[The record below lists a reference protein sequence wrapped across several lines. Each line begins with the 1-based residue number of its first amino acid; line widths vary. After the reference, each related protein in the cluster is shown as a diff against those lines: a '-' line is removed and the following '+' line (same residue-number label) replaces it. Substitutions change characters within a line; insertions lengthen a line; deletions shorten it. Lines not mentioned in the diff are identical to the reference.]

1 VATPD
6 DGIKALLAGADA
18 VQIVSGLLRHGPS
31 QIAAMKVG
39 LARWLAWHKFD
50 RLDEAR
56 GLVSL
61 RATGDRELFE
71 RAQYIRTLH
80 SWTA

>member
-1 VATPD
+1 
-6 DGIKALLAGADA
+6 
-18 VQIVSGLLRHGPS
+18 
-31 QIAAMKVG
+31 MKEG
-39 LARWLAWHKFD
+39 LARWMAWHKFE

-56 GLVSL
+56 GLASL